1 MPSLRTLE
9 GKKKFQD
16 YKKSIISSDRCVLC
30 DKPVLKGF
38 KYWQI
43 VKNDFPYDQVAE
55 IHHMFV
61 PIRHVVVDGLNEAEL
76 GEMRTIREGYINDN
90 YDYMIEATH
99 KNKSVPDHFHL
110 HLILAKPEF

>member
-16 YKKSIISSDRCVLC
+16 YKKNMTPNDRCVLC
-30 DKPVLKGF
+30 DKTAIKSF
-38 KYWQI
+38 QYWKL
-43 VKNDFPYDQVAE
+43 VTNDFPYDLVAE

-61 PIRHVVVDGLNEAEL
+61 PIRHVVEDKLNRAELNEL
-76 GEMRTIREGYINDN
+76 KTIKDGYINDN
-90 YDYMIEATH
+90 YDYVIEATH